1 MPDNR
6 GNVEKKGIR
15 ESRAFPVKRVIPVQT
30 EKTAFPPLLLWRKTV
45 AW

>member
-15 ESRAFPVKRVIPVQT
+15 ESRAFPVKKATPVQT
-30 EKTAFPPLLLWRKTV
+30 GKMDFPPLLLWRKTV
-45 AW
+45 VW

>member
-6 GNVEKKGIR
+6 ENVEKKVNR
-15 ESRAFPVKRVIPVQT
+15 ESRAFPVKRVTPVQT
-30 EKTAFPPLLLWRKTV
+30 GKTVFPPLLLWRKTA